1 MYEPCRKLVGK
12 NFDRFMELKA
22 PIKVVFLYTEQE
34 GVCQICGE
42 MLRGFADIAE
52 KLYREDVIAF
62 GYFDIFKND
71 HPRITSEIL
80 PYFLVFK

>member
-12 NFDRFMELKA
+12 NFDRFMGLKA

-52 KLYREDVIAF
+52 KLYR
-62 GYFDIFKND
+62 
-71 HPRITSEIL
+71 
-80 PYFLVFK
+80 

>member
-1 MYEPCRKLVGK
+1 
-12 NFDRFMELKA
+12 
-22 PIKVVFLYTEQE
+22 
-34 GVCQICGE
+34 

-71 HPRITSEIL
+71 HPIITSEIL